1 MAEASIEELATAA
14 AAAPGPRRELTI
26 PALIAAVIVAAVMGA
41 AYPYIVLKLGFGPN
55 VSVVSAF
62 FGFAI
67 LSLIARGSYDRFQNN
82 IVQTAGTSGAQTAF
96 MCGVLASFDML
107 RTSKIVAFTLNP
119 TPLQVFIWLTCAS
132 LLGVLLAV
140 PMRRHF
146 IVDEQLPFP
155 DGTAAAETVMV
166 LDPPSRTG
174 PDDAEWRKARR
185 AAMVLGIGLAASG
198 LLMLLRKDVPLFG
211 WIPEGWDPG
220 ALTLGAA
227 GASFVV
233 ATMGVGVSYSLLSI
247 GSGFLIGQRV
257 NTWMLIGGVLGWIVA
272 PLLLMRYGVLHD
284 HPKRLDVLYWVMW
297 PGVGMML
304 AGGITALV
312 LRWRLLVQA
321 MRALRSVEGGE
332 SEFPLAWVGG
342 GIVVLTI
349 ALCAIQY
356 EFFNLPVW
364 MTLIAIFSAVPL
376 MLVGLRALGETNWG
390 PIGALSNVSQGLFA
404 AIAPGNVNAN
414 ILGNGLT
421 GSVAVTSEG
430 LMQDYK
436 AAYLIGSTPR
446 SMTIAQLIGAPI
458 GAAALSVSYPALVK
472 TYGIVGEHAKLAAP
486 GSRRSAALAELLSA
500 GIDNLPP
507 SALWAMAIALVAG
520 VIFAIM
526 EENPKLKRWAPS
538 PTGLGLGVLLP
549 FASVATIFAGGL
561 IALVWRRLRPAQA
574 QAYQVPLAS
583 GFIAGEALVA
593 VLVAVSGLILGAL
606 GVGRG

>member
-14 AAAPGPRRELTI
+14 AAAPGRRRELTI
-26 PALIAAVIVAAVMGA
+26 PALIASVIVAAVMGA
-41 AYPYIVLKLGFGPN
+41 AYPYMVLKLGFGPN

-107 RTSKIVAFTLNP
+107 RASVPSFHLNP
-119 TPLQVFIWLTCAS
+119 TPIQVFIWLTCAS

-146 IVDEQLPFP
+146 IVDEKLPFP

-166 LDPPSRTG
+166 LDPPRRTG
-174 PDDAEWRKARR
+174 EDDTEWRKARR
-185 AAMVLGIGLAASG
+185 AAIVLGIGLLLSG
-198 LLMLLRKDVPLFG
+198 LLMLVRKDVPLVG
-211 WIPEGWDPG
+211 WVPEGWDPG

-233 ATMGVGVSYSLLSI
+233 STMGVGASYSLLSI

-257 NTWMLIGGVLGWIVA
+257 NTWMLIGGVLGWIVC

-304 AGGITALV
+304 AGGLTALV
-312 LRWRLLVQA
+312 LRWRLLLEA
-321 MRALRSVEGGE
+321 MRALRSVEGGAD
-332 SEFPLAWVGG
+332 EFPLVWVGV
-342 GIVVLTI
+342 GIVVLSI
-349 ALCAIQY
+349 AFCAIQY
-356 EFFNLPVW
+356 AFFGLPVW
-364 MTLIAIFSAVPL
+364 MTAIAILLAVPL

-404 AIAPGNVNAN
+404 AIAPGNINAN
-414 ILGNGLT
+414 ILGNGST
-421 GSVAVTSEG
+421 GTIAVTSEG

-436 AAYLIGSTPR
+436 AAHLIGSTPR

-472 TYGIVGEHAKLAAP
+472 TYGLIGEHAKLAAP

-500 GIDNLPP
+500 GIDKLPQ
-507 SALWAMAIALVAG
+507 SALWAMLIAVAAG
-520 VIFAIM
+520 ALFAIM
-526 EENPKLKRWAPS
+526 EENPKLKRWTPS

-549 FASVATIFAGGL
+549 FASVTTIFAGGL
-561 IALVWRRLRPAQA
+561 IAQLWRRLKPEQA
-574 QAYQVPLAS
+574 KTYQVPLAS
-583 GFIAGEALVA
+583 GFIAGEAMVA
-593 VLVAVSGLILGAL
+593 VLVALLGLAL
-606 GVGRG
+606 GFGRG

>member
-14 AAAPGPRRELTI
+14 AAAPAPHRELTV
-26 PALIAAVIVAAVMGA
+26 PSLIAAVIVAAVMGA

-107 RTSKIVAFTLNP
+107 RTSKIVSFHLDP
-119 TPLQVFIWLTCAS
+119 TPLQVFVWLTCAS

-146 IVDEQLPFP
+146 IVDEKLPFP

-185 AAMVLGIGLAASG
+185 AAMVLGVGLAASG
-198 LLMLLRKDVPLFG
+198 LLMLVRKDVPLFG

-227 GASFVV
+227 GAGFVV

-257 NTWMLIGGVLGWIVA
+257 NTWMLVGGVLGWIVA

-312 LRWRLLVQA
+312 LRWRLLVA
-321 MRALRSVEGGE
+321 GDAGAARRRGRRERVSAGLGGRRHRGAVDRALRH
-332 SEFPLAWVGG
+332 
-342 GIVVLTI
+342 
-349 ALCAIQY
+349 
-356 EFFNLPVW
+356 PVR
-364 MTLIAIFSAVPL
+364 L
-376 MLVGLRALGETNWG
+376 LRAAGVDDADRHLLRAAADAGRPARPRRNQLGPDRRALQRLAG
-390 PIGALSNVSQGLFA
+390 PLRGDRARQRQRQHPRQRPDRLGRGDLRGADAGLQGRLPDRLDA
-404 AIAPGNVNAN
+404 ALDDHRPADRRADRRG
-414 ILGNGLT
+414 G
-421 GSVAVTSEG
+421 AVG
-430 LMQDYK
+430 RR
-436 AAYLIGSTPR
+436 TPR
-446 SMTIAQLIGAPI
+446 
-458 GAAALSVSYPALVK
+458 
-472 TYGIVGEHAKLAAP
+472 
-486 GSRRSAALAELLSA
+486 
-500 GIDNLPP
+500 
-507 SALWAMAIALVAG
+507 W
-520 VIFAIM
+520 
-526 EENPKLKRWAPS
+526 
-538 PTGLGLGVLLP
+538 
-549 FASVATIFAGGL
+549 
-561 IALVWRRLRPAQA
+561 
-574 QAYQVPLAS
+574 
-583 GFIAGEALVA
+583 
-593 VLVAVSGLILGAL
+593 
-606 GVGRG
+606 

>member
-1 MAEASIEELATAA
+1 MAEASIEELAAAA
-14 AAAPGPRRELTI
+14 AAAPAHRRELTI
-26 PALIAAVIVAAVMGA
+26 PSLISAVIVAAVMGA

-62 FGFAI
+62 FGFVI
-67 LSLIARGSYDRFQNN
+67 LNLISIIARGSYDRFQNN
-82 IVQTAGTSGAQTAF
+82 IVQTAGTSAAQTAF
-96 MCGVLASFDML
+96 MCGVLASFDIL
-107 RTSKIVAFTLNP
+107 RASNIVSFHLNP
-119 TPLQVFIWLTCAS
+119 TPPQVFIWLTCAS
-132 LLGVLLAV
+132 LLGVLLAA

-146 IVDEQLPFP
+146 IVDEKLPFP

-166 LDPPSRTG
+166 LDPPRHEG
-174 PDDAEWRKARR
+174 ADDAEWRKARR
-185 AAMVLGIGLAASG
+185 AAMVLGVGLALSG
-198 LLMLLRKDVPLFG
+198 LLMLFRKDVPWFG

-272 PLLLMRYGVLHD
+272 PLMLMHYGVLHD
-284 HPKRLDVLYWVMW
+284 HPKRTDVLYWVMW

-304 AGGITALV
+304 AGGMTALV
-312 LRWRLLVQA
+312 LRWRLLVTA
-321 MRALRSVEGGE
+321 MRALRSVEGGAQE
-332 SEFPLAWVGG
+332 LPLPWVLG
-342 GIVVLTI
+342 GIVVLSI
-349 ALCAIQY
+349 AFCVIQWA
-356 EFFNLPVW
+356 FFGLPVW
-364 MTLIAIFSAVPL
+364 MSAIAIALAVPL

-414 ILGNGLT
+414 ILGNGST
-421 GSVAVTSEG
+421 GTIAVTSEG

-458 GAAALSVSYPALVK
+458 GAAALAFTYPALVK
-472 TYGIVGEHAKLAAP
+472 TYGIIGEHAELAAP
-486 GSRRSAALAELLSA
+486 GSRRSAALTELLSA
-500 GIDNLPP
+500 GIDKLPQ
-507 SALWAMAIALVAG
+507 SALWAMLVAVAAG
-520 VIFAIM
+520 ALFAVM
-526 EENPKLKRWAPS
+526 EENPKLKRWTPS

-549 FASVATIFAGGL
+549 FASVTTIFAGGL
-561 IALVWRRLRPAQA
+561 IALIWRRLRPAQA
-574 QAYQVPLAS
+574 KTYQVPLAS

-593 VLVAVSGLILGAL
+593 VLVAILGLAF
-606 GVGRG
+606 GVARH

>member
-14 AAAPGPRRELTI
+14 AVAPAPRRELTI

-107 RTSKIVAFTLNP
+107 RTSKIVSFTLDP

-198 LLMLLRKDVPLFG
+198 LLMLVRKDVPLFG
-211 WIPEGWDPG
+211 WVPEGWDPG

-257 NTWMLIGGVLGWIVA
+257 NTWMLVGGVLGWIVA
-272 PLLLMRYGVLHD
+272 PLLLMRCGVLHD

-321 MRALRSVEGGE
+321 MRALRGVEGGE

-356 EFFNLPVW
+356 AFFGLPVW

-458 GAAALSVSYPALVK
+458 GAAALAFSYPALVK
-472 TYGIVGEHAKLAAP
+472 TYGLIGEHAKLAAP
-486 GSRRSAALAELLSA
+486 GSRRSAALAELLSS
-500 GIDNLPP
+500 GIDKLPQ
-507 SALWAMAIALVAG
+507 SALWAMLIATLAG
-520 VIFAIM
+520 ALFAIM
-526 EENPKLKRWAPS
+526 EENPKLKRWTPS

-561 IALVWRRLRPAQA
+561 IAQLWRRLRPEQA
-574 QAYQVPLAS
+574 KTYLVPLAS
-583 GFIAGEALVA
+583 GFIAGEAMVA
-593 VLVAVSGLILGAL
+593 VLVALLGPLLATLGLW
-606 GVGRG
+606 RG